1 MKLAAFLLLLVGWF
15 LVVAAVVLLKVAGP
29 RNAFVAA
36 GVAVELLG
44 FGLAFKAHL
53 APEPG
58 RN

>member
-15 LVVAAVVLLKVAGP
+15 LVVTAVVLLKVEGP
-29 RNAFVAA
+29 RNVFVAA
-36 GVAVELLG
+36 GVGVELLG

-53 APEPG
+53 TPEPG